1 MPKNKKEF
9 LALDVKSFL
18 EKIKSEQ
25 LRYGS
30 SLKHSEEVWERYEF
44 LIAAVEAERFVNAVP
59 AEEYYELERKKF
71 PAKKKGKLK

>member
-1 MPKNKKEF
+1 MTLKAFWKK
-9 LALDVKSFL
+9 
-18 EKIKSEQ
+18 IRSEQ

-44 LIAAVEAERFVNAVP
+44 LIAAVEAECFVNAVP